1 LGTTIWKIG
10 LCDAAVCDH
19 DDELHYLLAQMS
31 EVVKNMQGANAN
43 VLA

>member
-1 LGTTIWKIG
+1 MPPYVIT
-10 LCDAAVCDH
+10 

-31 EVVKNMQGANAN
+31 EVVKNMQGAHSN